1 MLRLSEKPLEW
12 IKFTAV
18 IGVAVNGV
26 LGLLWWKGAL
36 PGVICLTTAGVAL
49 AAIVVSIIHPRGFR
63 GFYRGG
69 MTFSFQIGQV
79 IGKVLLTVFF
89 FILVTPMGLLLRLL
103 GKDLLQLK
111 RTPDKHTYWHKA
123 KNNRDFDRMF

>member
-26 LGLLWWKGAL
+26 LGLLWWKGTL
-36 PGVICLTTAGVAL
+36 PGVVCLIAANAAL
-49 AAIVVSIIHPRGFR
+49 AAVAAASLHPRGFR

-69 MTFSFQIGQV
+69 MTLSFQSGQV
-79 IGKVLLTVFF
+79 IGKVLLTLLFF
-89 FILVTPMGLLLRLL
+89 LVVTPMGLLLRLL

-111 RTPDKHTYWHKA
+111 KTPEKNTYWHKA

>member
-18 IGVAVNGV
+18 IGVALNGV

-36 PGVICLTTAGVAL
+36 PGAVCLVAAGAAL
-49 AAIVVSIIHPRGFR
+49 LTVVVAAIRPVWFR

-69 MTFSFQIGQV
+69 MNFSFQIGQV
-79 IGKVLLTVFF
+79 MGKVLLTVFF
-89 FILVTPMGLLLRLL
+89 FLIVTPMGLLLRLL
-103 GKDLLQLK
+103 GKDLLRLRK
-111 RTPDKHTYWHKA
+111 KPELTTYWQKA
-123 KNNRDFDRMF
+123 KSSREFDRMF

>member
-18 IGVAVNGV
+18 IGVALNGV

-36 PGVICLTTAGVAL
+36 HGAVCLVAAVLAVLAVI
-49 AAIVVSIIHPRGFR
+49 AAVIHPHGFR

-69 MTFSFQIGQV
+69 MNVSFQIGQV
-79 IGKVLLTVFF
+79 MGKVLLTVFF
-89 FILVTPMGLLLRLL
+89 FALVTPMGLLLRLL
-103 GKDLLQLK
+103 GKDLLRLRK
-111 RTPDKHTYWHKA
+111 KPELTTYWQKS
-123 KNNRDFDRMF
+123 KSSREFDRMF

>member
-18 IGVAVNGV
+18 IGVALNGV

-36 PGVICLTTAGVAL
+36 PGAACL
-49 AAIVVSIIHPRGFR
+49 AAAVLAVLAVIAALLRPHCFR

-69 MTFSFQIGQV
+69 MSFSFQIGQ
-79 IGKVLLTVFF
+79 IMGKVLLTVFF
-89 FILVTPMGLLLRLL
+89 FAIVTPMGLLLRLL
-103 GKDLLQLK
+103 GKDLLRLRK
-111 RTPDKHTYWHKA
+111 KPELTTYWQKA
-123 KNNRDFDRMF
+123 KSSREFDRMF